1 MQLPVFLRTAKGEGY
16 GIWDYRWRMFPCHD
30 TMHTG
35 FLSKMPSGLMW
46 KALHLSSP
54 WTSALCRSLLMRWIV
69 GSTQQARALYLLSVK
84 RWKPIDCTRSV
95 LSVEGDLVLCHLWF
109 LFCLLPN
116 LLLVL
121 LMTGRLGIDGSF
133 PT

>member
-16 GIWDYRWRMFPCHD
+16 GIWDYRWRMFSCHG

-35 FLSKMPSGLMW
+35 FWSKMPSSLMW

-69 GSTQQARALYLLSVK
+69 GSTQQPRALYLLSVK
-84 RWKPIDCTRSV
+84 RWKPIYMVSIECGRWISPHR
-95 LSVEGDLVLCHLWF
+95 HLWF

-121 LMTGRLGIDGSF
+121 LMTGRLGIVGSF